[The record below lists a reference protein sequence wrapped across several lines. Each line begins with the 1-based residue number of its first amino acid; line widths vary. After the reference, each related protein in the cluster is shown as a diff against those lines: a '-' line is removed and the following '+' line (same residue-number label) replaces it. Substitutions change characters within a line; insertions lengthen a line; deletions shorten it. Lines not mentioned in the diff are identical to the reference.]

1 MMKLAIVNHSLFLS
15 YSYMKH
21 SCLTNVQEYEN
32 VWISS
37 QTRNNKAFITHN
49 S

>member
-1 MMKLAIVNHSLFLS
+1 
-15 YSYMKH
+15 MKH
-21 SCLTNVQEYEN
+21 SCLTNTPEHVIKE
-32 VWISS
+32 IAS